1 MITKISNI
9 PTFKNTNVLN
19 GYNAPKTNTLTFD
32 EFIRKPQATETQS
45 NVLKVEQVIPAKDK
59 SYLKP
64 ILIAVSAA
72 SVIGIGVIAILK
84 NKNNIKDFI
93 EVQKLKKMSNNLA
106 KKYPQDAQYRKR
118 LAQAVGLTDSDSY
131 KLSSIAGAEE
141 LRFAMDKLEKTPEV
155 FSPGSSIYDNTG
167 KLIGFN
173 SENVSVFNYGANL
186 HTHTVNSD
194 GKISVKKMLDDA
206 SKYADK
212 RMQLR
217 NQPFYLAITDHDG
230 VEGCKEAVEIIKN
243 NPKKFKNLRLL
254 LGMESTMTYKN
265 PEILNGEG
273 QIHILSYGI
282 NPYSKEMSD
291 FITTRINKNHQNI
304 NAALQQANNMF
315 STLENGTKINFDLDD
330 FSKITRSIKTGLR
343 NSNFYMKDYLQF
355 KHIFSETVSQNSE
368 LIKLL
373 NDSKVDF
380 SKIDY
385 SKPIE
390 LIGENLDYSNGQ
402 KYYEYYYK
410 ALQKHIAKL
419 IKENNPSIAEDE
431 IQGLFP
437 KLSSKLVSKLN
448 EIESLSIT
456 KNSKLYV
463 PDVELVDIERGIDVL
478 AGMKDGVLSFAH
490 PGVIFPAN
498 SVKDI
503 NKLPD
508 LYKKLFEIF
517 KEKGKDKAKYVEG
530 FYQSYYNTPDTPI
543 FKKLIEIGK
552 SMGLKQ
558 TGGLDTHSTNIF
570 SK

>member
-1 MITKISNI
+1 MITKISHN
-9 PTFKNTNVLN
+9 PTFRNTNVLN
-19 GYNAPKTNTLTFD
+19 GYTKPKSNTLTFD
-32 EFIRKPQATETQS
+32 EFIRKPQASGEKS
-45 NVLKVEQVIPAKDK
+45 HKLKVEQAITSKGEMK
-59 SYLKP
+59 LKP
-64 ILIAVSAA
+64 ILIATGTTVL
-72 SVIGIGVIAILK
+72 IGIGIITILK
-84 NKNNIKDFI
+84 NKNNIKDFL
-93 EVQKLKKMSNNLA
+93 EVQKLKKSSNNLA

-118 LAQAVGLTDSDSY
+118 LAQAVGLTDAESY

-141 LRFAMDKLEKTPEV
+141 LRFAMEQLEKTPEV
-155 FSPGSSIYDNTG
+155 FSPGVAKYDSTG

-173 SENVSVFNYGANL
+173 SDNVSVFKFGANL
-186 HTHTVNSD
+186 HTHSVNSD
-194 GKISVKKMLDDA
+194 GKISIKKMLDDA
-206 SKYADK
+206 SNYADT

-230 VEGCKEAVEIIKN
+230 IEGGKEAVEIVKN

-254 LGMESTMTYKN
+254 LGLETTTTYKN
-265 PEILNGEG
+265 PEFLNGEG

-282 NPYSKEMSD
+282 NPYAKEMSD
-291 FITTRINKNHQNI
+291 FLSTRINKNHQNI
-304 NAALQQANNMF
+304 NAVLQQANNMF
-315 STLENGTKINFDLDD
+315 STLENGTKINFNLED
-330 FSKITRSIKTGLR
+330 FAKITKSIKTGLR

-402 KYYEYYYK
+402 KYYEYYYN
-410 ALQKHIAKL
+410 ALQKYIAKL
-419 IKENNPSIAEDE
+419 IKENNPSILEDE

-437 KLSSKLVSKLN
+437 KLSRKIITTLN

-456 KNSKLYV
+456 KNSKLYI
-463 PDVELVDIERGIDVL
+463 PDVELVDIEKGISTL
-478 AGMKDGVLSFAH
+478 AAMEDGVFSFAH

-503 NKLPD
+503 NKLPI

-517 KEKGKDKAKYVEG
+517 KEKGKDKAQYVEG
-530 FYQSYYNTPDTPI
+530 FYQAYYNTPETAVYRS
-543 FKKLIEIGK
+543 LIEIGK

-558 TGGLDTHSTNIF
+558 TGGLDTHSLNIF